1 MRVRILIAHL
11 ALLLVSNGAAGQTE
25 DPKKNE
31 ELDLDLPPGEAPP
44 ATTSSPAKSTD
55 YRLEDATVV
64 GQHRNE
70 ATAATHY
77 ELEVGKLGII
87 PRRNVAE
94 QLMMAPGVLT
104 TNHGGEGHAHETYMR
119 GFASKEGQDIEFLV
133 DGVPLN
139 EVGNPHNHGYAD
151 LYFIPPE
158 MVERVAVTEGA
169 FDPEQGDFAFA
180 GTAEYQLG
188 VPDRGAQI
196 KQGYGL
202 WNTHRT
208 LALYAP
214 PGEESGTFAGFEYFT
229 TDGYGRNRAAQ
240 RALALG
246 RYADDWGPQNFKYGV
261 SVYGYATRYDQ
272 PGVIRQDDYES
283 GAMGFYDTYDPN
295 QGGESN
301 RILVSLDT
309 EAGPSHS
316 LFRQVA
322 FFGYRTMR
330 LRTNFTGW
338 LTDTTVDEN
347 GDPLP
352 AQRGD
357 GIEMRYKVL
366 TGGSRGSYTIS
377 EQLWGNR
384 QELTIG
390 YALRADHGDSGQLR
404 LRSVTAI
411 PYLQIFDND
420 FTILNLAGWVR
431 TQIRPL
437 SWLALR
443 GGVRIDTFSFG
454 ITDHNQPEADR
465 EGIRVPNQTSQS
477 FGFAL
482 NPRATLDVRIIEGL
496 HTLASYGQGT
506 RSTDAAAL
514 SDNETA
520 PFAKAQEFDTGLA
533 YRYGEGGDPVTLSTQ
548 LSYSL
553 TLVNKDLIFSEIEG
567 RNVLAGSSTR
577 HAVLFNGRLYL
588 FDLVDILANV
598 GWTRATL
605 DSTGELLPYIPQL
618 VARLDTAVAG
628 RLGSW
633 SLGPVPVEGRL
644 GVGFTYVPGR
654 PLPLKEFGDPFY
666 LLGAGGDIRLWYF
679 SVGVELRN
687 ILNTRYRQAEFNYAS
702 NFVSPEAVPSRIPE
716 RHFVAGEPFFV
727 MGTITW
733 HIEDMIRGVTA
744 TAQTNSKKD
753 VEVSNLSDNQGAK
766 S

>member
-1 MRVRILIAHL
+1 VRAQ
-11 ALLLVSNGAAGQTE
+11 AADPVDSGDEVAGSSTQPASPPDE
-25 DPKKNE
+25 DSDE
-31 ELDLDLPPGEAPP
+31 EDLDLDLPTSNAPQTAP
-44 ATTSSPAKSTD
+44 SSSAESTD

-64 GQHRNE
+64 GQRRTE
-70 ATAATHY
+70 ATSAAHY
-77 ELEVGKLGII
+77 DLEVGKLRII

-158 MVERVAVTEGA
+158 MVQSVAITEGA

-180 GTAEYQLG
+180 GTAEYRLG

-208 LALYAP
+208 LVLYAP
-214 PGEESGTFAGFEYFT
+214 PGEETGTFAGFEYFT
-229 TDGYGRNRAAQ
+229 TDGYGKNRAAQ

-246 RYADDWGPQNFKYGV
+246 RFSDDWGPQNFEYGI
-261 SVYGYATRYDQ
+261 SVYGYAARYDQ
-272 PGVIRQDDYES
+272 PGVVRQDDFES
-283 GAMGFYDTYDPN
+283 GTMGFFDTYDPN

-301 RILVSLDT
+301 RLLLSFDT
-309 EAGPSHS
+309 EAGPDHS
-316 LFRQVA
+316 LFRQVS
-322 FFGYRTMR
+322 FLGYRTMR
-330 LRTNFTGW
+330 LRANFTGW
-338 LTDTTVDEN
+338 LTDDTIDEN

-357 GIEMRYKVL
+357 GIEMRYEVF

-377 EQLWGNR
+377 EPMWGNR
-384 QELTIG
+384 QDLSIG
-390 YALRADHGDSGQLR
+390 YALRFDHGDSSQLR

-411 PYLQIFDND
+411 PYRVVFDDD
-420 FTILNLAGWVR
+420 FNILNLATWIR
-431 TQIRPL
+431 TQLRPL

-454 ITDHNQPEADR
+454 ITDQNQPESDR

-482 NPRATLDVRIIEGL
+482 NPRATLDVRIFEGL
-496 HTLASYGQGT
+496 HALASYGQGT

-520 PFAKAQEFDTGLA
+520 PFAKAQEFDAGLA
-533 YRYGEGGDPVTLSTQ
+533 YAYGADGAPIQLSTQ

-553 TLVNKDLIFSEIEG
+553 TLVNKDLVFSEIAG

-577 HAVLFNGRLYL
+577 HAVLFSGRIHL
-588 FDLVDILANV
+588 FSLVDILANV
-598 GWTRATL
+598 GWTQATL
-605 DSTGELLPYIPQL
+605 DSAGELLPYIPEL
-618 VARLDTAVAG
+618 VTRLDAAISGQISSWNVGSVPVVG
-628 RLGSW
+628 RLG
-633 SLGPVPVEGRL
+633 L
-644 GVGFTYVPGR
+644 GFTYVPGR
-654 PLPLKEFGDPFY
+654 PLPRQEFGDPFY
-666 LLGAGGDIRLWYF
+666 LLGAGGDVRLWHF
-679 SVGVELRN
+679 SLGIEMRN
-687 ILNTRYRQAEFNYAS
+687 LLNATYRQAEFNYAS
-702 NFVSPEAVPSRIPE
+702 NFVAPDAIPSQVPE

-727 MGTITW
+727 MGTLTW
-733 HIEDMIRGVTA
+733 HIEDMIRGSLARAQERPNDFEEPDGLA
-744 TAQTNSKKD
+744 T
-753 VEVSNLSDNQGAK
+753 L
-766 S
+766 